1 MLARSFGTAKIGGG
15 GSGGSGSGSG
25 SGSSSGSSSSSSIFV
40 DEHDSLITL
49 VLINLIQI
57 CMYNKVNHRKAGSL
71 SLL

>member
-15 GSGGSGSGSG
+15 GSGGSGSGS
-25 SGSSSGSSSSSSIFV
+25 SSSKFV

-57 CMYNKVNHRKAGSL
+57 CMYNKVNHREPGSL